1 MTMRKR
7 VAVAAAVLALGGGLA
22 ALPSSPA
29 AAAYACH
36 YSERGIYAYAGYYSG
51 NTVQPSTTGVSN
63 AGIEAQCLLKAYG
76 YRPGTIDGVFGTN
89 SRSAAKAFQKDM
101 NLAFDA
107 GLDEDG
113 KVGPDTWPWLREMV
127 AITTSP

>member
-7 VAVAAAVLALGGGLA
+7 LAAAAAVLALGGGLA
-22 ALPSSPA
+22 TFPASPA
-29 AAAYACH
+29 AAAYTCH
-36 YSERGIYAYAGYYSG
+36 LSVRTGWGYAGYYSG
-51 NTVQPSTTGVSN
+51 VTVQPSSSGVSN

-76 YRPGTIDGVFGTN
+76 YSPGTIDGVFGPN
-89 SRSAAKAFQKDM
+89 SRAKAKLFQQHM

-113 KVGPDTWPWLREMV
+113 KVGKDTWPWLRTMS
-127 AITTSP
+127 ARGI

>member
-22 ALPSSPA
+22 VLPSSPA
-29 AAAYACH
+29 AAAYTCR

-51 NTVQPSTTGVSN
+51 NTVQPSSTGVSN

-76 YRPGTIDGVFGTN
+76 YSPGTIDGIFGTN
-89 SRSAAKAFQKDM
+89 SRAKAKAFQRHM

-107 GLDEDG
+107 GLVEDG
-113 KVGPDTWPWLREMV
+113 KVGPATWPWLREMV